1 MRRTSRRWEM
11 APLVILCLVA
21 TACTA
26 GNDAEATTT
35 TVPATT
41 TSTIE
46 AITSTT
52 AEATPT
58 TTIVGQDLEAFCDA
72 YLAFIGA
79 GDPESR
85 VEPLNDLYAERGAD
99 APANLNDVV
108 EVLVSA
114 DYGSQD
120 VRAEQA
126 VLRDFVLPLCEDGYN
141 SAVVGVESDEA
152 AGQAFFDA
160 LVGGDKETALTL
172 SSALT
177 VAMFEPWEPY
187 DAEETE
193 LVIQEGGFW
202 VALSPQFSFS
212 CTMSNGIVTGCSF
225 G

>member
-1 MRRTSRRWEM
+1 MRLTSRRWDI

-26 GNDAEATTT
+26 GNDVEATTT
-35 TVPATT
+35 TVPTTITTTTPATT
-41 TSTIE
+41 
-46 AITSTT
+46 TT
-52 AEATPT
+52 AEATT
-58 TTIVGQDLEAFCDA
+58 TVGQDLEAFCDA
-72 YLAFIGA
+72 YLAFISA

-85 VEPLNDLYAERGAD
+85 VEPLNNLYAERGPD
-99 APANLNDVV
+99 APADLNEVV
-108 EVLVSA
+108 NVLVSA

-126 VLRDFVLPLCEDGYN
+126 VLRDFVMPLCEDGYN
-141 SAVVGVESDEA
+141 SAVVGGESDEA

-160 LVGGDKETALTL
+160 LVAGDKQTALTL
-172 SSALT
+172 ASALA

-187 DAEETE
+187 DAEDTE

-212 CTMSNGIVTGCSF
+212 CTTRDGIVTGCSF